1 MTSHS
6 GKKTIAIHILPN
18 ISISKGNQTIKVG
31 QLLEYNIRNTF
42 LENHTQN
49 AVFSDPFLKIKIERI
64 SGSIF

>member
-1 MTSHS
+1 MTSHP
-6 GKKTIAIHILPN
+6 GEKTIAIHILPN

-49 AVFSDPFLKIKIERI
+49 AVFQTLF
-64 SGSIF
+64 